1 LSQMTELISKFCP
14 DGVPHLPLAV
24 VGSITRGKRFVKS
37 DMIES
42 GTPCIHYGE
51 IYTKYNIAATASHS
65 FVSPELASRLR
76 TANYGDVIMVSAGE
90 TVEDIGKAV
99 AWLGVE
105 PVVIHDACY
114 AFRSDLN
121 PKFVSYFFHTDQF
134 RDQIR
139 MSIASSKVSSIS
151 TTSLGKALIPVP
163 PKSVQDEI
171 VRILDSFTQLE
182 AELEAELEARKKQY
196 EFYRNQLLTFPEK
209 GGVRWVRMG
218 EFATLVRGNGM
229 PKTDFSQNGVP
240 AIHYGQI
247 YTHYGT
253 AATRTISF
261 VGAETASKLAK
272 VEPGDIVITNTSE
285 NIEDVGKAVAWLG
298 DETAV
303 TGGHA
308 TVIKHQENPQ
318 YLAYYFQTHEFALAK
333 KKWATGTK
341 VIDVSAKNLAKIEIP
356 LPSRADQ
363 DRIAALLK
371 NFELLVSDISIG
383 LPAELAARRKQYAY
397 YRNKLLTFR
406 EKEA

>member
-1 LSQMTELISKFCP
+1 MSTVGDLLAHYCP
-14 DGVPHLPLAV
+14 EGVPYKALETITNLVRGQNLTKDMAV
-24 VGSITRGKRFVKS
+24 GGQYPVV
-37 DMIES
+37 
-42 GTPCIHYGE
+42 
-51 IYTKYNIAATASHS
+51 TASREASFFHHEFNHPGNAVS
-65 FVSPELASRLR
+65 ISSHGAFAGFVSFWP
-76 TANYGDVIMVSAGE
+76 NNI
-90 TVEDIGKAV
+90 
-99 AWLGVE
+99 WLGNNVFLFDCRDE
-105 PVVIHDACY
+105 INTR
-114 AFRSDLN
+114 FL
-121 PKFVSYFFHTDQF
+121 FFILKSRQSE
-134 RDQIR
+134 I
-139 MSIASSKVSSIS
+139 SALAKSGGVPYINASQVQQ
-151 TTSLGKALIPVP
+151 LAIPVP
-163 PKSVQDEI
+163 PMEVQLEI
-171 VRILDSFTQLE
+171 VRILDIFTALE

-196 EFYRNQLLTFPEK
+196 EFYRNQLLTFPQP
-209 GGVRWVRMG
+209 GRGVRWVPMG

-261 VGAETASKLAK
+261 VGVETASKLAK

-318 YLAYYFQTHEFALAK
+318 YLAYYFQTHEFASAK

-406 EKEA
+406 EIEA

>member
-1 LSQMTELISKFCP
+1 MTELISKFCP